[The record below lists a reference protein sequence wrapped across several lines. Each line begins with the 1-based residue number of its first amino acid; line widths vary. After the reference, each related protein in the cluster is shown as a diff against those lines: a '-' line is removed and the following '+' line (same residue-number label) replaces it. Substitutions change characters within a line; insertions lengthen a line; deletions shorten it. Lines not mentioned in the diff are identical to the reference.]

1 MDKTARAK
9 KVITLLKKEYPQ
21 SKCTLDFRKPH
32 ELVIATILSAQSTDE
47 RVNKITPA
55 LFKKYKK
62 PKAFAEADLNEL
74 MEYIKTAG
82 LYRNKGK
89 SIKGSMQK
97 VVEDFEGKI
106 PETMEEIMTL
116 PGVGRKTAN
125 VILGTAFGI
134 PTGIAVDTHVT
145 RLAQRLG
152 FSKHKEPL
160 KIEKD
165 LVELIPKKDW
175 IIVSHLLIDHGRK
188 ICVARNPKCAEC
200 VLNKICPS
208 SRV

>member
-1 MDKTARAK
+1 MDKKARAK
-9 KVITLLKKEYPQ
+9 KVVALLKKEYPE

-47 RVNKITPA
+47 RVNKITPS
-55 LFKKYKK
+55 LFKKYKT
-62 PKAFAEADLNEL
+62 PKAFAQADPDEL

-82 LYRNKGK
+82 LFRNKAK

-97 VVEDFEGKI
+97 VVKDFGGKI
-106 PETMEEIMTL
+106 PDSMEEIMTL

-145 RLAQRLG
+145 RLAQRIGL
-152 FSKHKEPL
+152 SKHKEPI

-165 LVELIPKKDW
+165 LMGLIPKKDW
-175 IIVSHLLIDHGRK
+175 IIISHLLIDHGRK
-188 ICVARNPKCAEC
+188 ICIARAPKCAEC
-200 VLNKICPS
+200 ILNKICPS
-208 SRV
+208 SRI

>member
-1 MDKTARAK
+1 MDDKTRAK
-9 KVITLLKKEYPQ
+9 KVVALLKKEYPR
-21 SKCTLDFRKPH
+21 SKCTLDFRKAH

-47 RVNKITPA
+47 RVNQITPA
-55 LFKKYKK
+55 LFKRYRT
-62 PKAFAEADLNEL
+62 PKAFAEADLDEL

-82 LYRNKGK
+82 LYRNKAK
-89 SIKGSMQK
+89 AIKGSMQK
-97 VVEDFEGKI
+97 VVEDFDGKV
-106 PETMEEIMTL
+106 PQTMEEITSL

-134 PTGIAVDTHVT
+134 PSGIAVDTHVS

-152 FSKHKEPL
+152 FTRHKEPL
-160 KIEKD
+160 KIEKNLMK
-165 LVELIPKKDW
+165 LVPKKDW

-188 ICVARNPKCAEC
+188 ICIARIPKCGEC